1 MGSIRTITDN
11 QGTTIVKG
19 LRKSELQQQ
28 KHPDSPKKREGVK
41 TAQSVVN
48 ETRKKEKMVSILNAT
63 IGQEPKTAEEI
74 LEETAKIFTL
84 NNENNDG
91 TQK

>member
-1 MGSIRTITDN
+1 
-11 QGTTIVKG
+11 
-19 LRKSELQQQ
+19 
-28 KHPDSPKKREGVK
+28 
-41 TAQSVVN
+41 
-48 ETRKKEKMVSILNAT
+48 MVSILNAT

-74 LEETAKIFTL
+74 LEGTANIFTL

>member
-1 MGSIRTITDN
+1 VI
-11 QGTTIVKG
+11 QV
-19 LRKSELQQQ
+19 E
-28 KHPDSPKKREGVK
+28 
-41 TAQSVVN
+41 SVVTGGEDAAVGHVAENLN

-74 LEETAKIFTL
+74 LEGTAKIFTL